1 MDFGFF
7 GIGTWELMVIGLI
20 ALLVLGP
27 KQMILLA
34 RKAGELLHQFQMM
47 WQEASKTIDQE
58 IKALES
64 ETGDVSGLGKD
75 IQALADEMKSALNVN
90 LPSSGNNSN
99 TIRPPTQPPP
109 PSVWVPSPP
118 PPGNGA
124 TAESKPSGANGV
136 SADSTTASTPPK
148 QSEDSSAGPTEQ
160 PAADARPDEPKKKYS
175 AWSNKNPAE

>member
-34 RKAGELLHQFQMM
+34 RKAGELLHQFQLM

-58 IKALES
+58 VKALEN
-64 ETGDVSGLGKD
+64 ETSDVTGLGKD
-75 IQALADEMKSALNVN
+75 LQSLADEMKSALNVS
-90 LPSSGNNSN
+90 LPSNGKESN
-99 TIRPPTQPPP
+99 TIQPPTQPPP
-109 PSVWVPSPP
+109 PSVWLPSPP
-118 PPGNGA
+118 PPGNNG
-124 TAESKPSGANGV
+124 TTVESKPASANP
-136 SADSTTASTPPK
+136 DTTTASTPAK
-148 QSEDSSAGPTEQ
+148 QTEDSSAGSAEQ
-160 PAADARPDEPKKKYS
+160 PAAGARPDEPQKKYS

>member
-34 RKAGELLHQFQMM
+34 RKAGELLHQFQLM

-58 IKALES
+58 IKSLES
-64 ETGDVSGLGKD
+64 EAGDVGGLGKD
-75 IQALADEMKSALNVN
+75 FQALADEMKSALSVS
-90 LPSSGNNSN
+90 LPSNGKEAN
-99 TIRPPTQPPP
+99 TIQPPTQPPP
-109 PSVWVPSPP
+109 PSIKLPSPP
-118 PPGNGA
+118 PPGNG
-124 TAESKPSGANGV
+124 TSAESKPSGT
-136 SADSTTASTPPK
+136 SDSTTASIPPK